1 MAPGKFFQE
10 GEGKMKDKKVYVL
23 RGFFGTGL
31 EEVASLI
38 VTVVGTVINYREEA
52 IRRAKVLIEESD
64 NMVEA
69 LVHEIDA
76 SKEKGWGFDDLS
88 EENAVELLLKEQMWD
103 DRWHKIVYVGREL
116 EKPGK
121 GYVVVA
127 SNDRVLGLGWTE
139 EEAYADAWNNC
150 EYEEEWTDS
159 EDQRDTL
166 NEDYAIDVMRASK
179 DAMSLIYEGENRLR
193 CTDKLIT
200 RATHTDEYKI
210 YTKEE
215 YIRALV
221 NNEDGWASHW
231 SY

>member
-1 MAPGKFFQE
+1 ME
-10 GEGKMKDKKVYVL
+10 DKKVYVL

-31 EEVASLI
+31 EEVASTI
-38 VTVVGTVINYREEA
+38 VTVTGSAINYREEA
-52 IRRAKVLIEESD
+52 IKRAREIIEESD

-76 SKEKGWGFDDLS
+76 SKEKDWGFDDLG
-88 EENAVELLLKEQMWD
+88 EETVVELLLKENIWD
-103 DRWHKIVYVGREL
+103 YRRHKIVCVGREL

-127 SNDRVLGLGWTE
+127 SNGRILGLGWTE
-139 EEAYADAWNNC
+139 EEAYADAWENC

-159 EDQRDTL
+159 DDQRDTL
-166 NEDYAIDVMRASK
+166 NADYAIDVMRASK
-179 DAMSLIYEGENRLR
+179 DAMSLIYEGENSLR
-193 CTDKLIT
+193 CTDKLIF
-200 RATHTDEYKI
+200 RGAHRNEYDI

-221 NNEDGWASHW
+221 NNEDCWAGHW
-231 SY
+231 

>member
-1 MAPGKFFQE
+1 MAIIKFFQ
-10 GEGKMKDKKVYVL
+10 GEEKMEEKKVYVL

-31 EEVASLI
+31 EEVASTI
-38 VTVVGTVINYREEA
+38 VTVTGSAINYREEA
-52 IRRAKVLIEESD
+52 IKRAKVIIEESD

-76 SKEKGWGFDDLS
+76 SKEKSWGFDDLS
-88 EENAVELLLKEQMWD
+88 EENTVELLLKEQIWD

-127 SNDRVLGLGWTE
+127 SNGRILGLGWTE
-139 EEAYADAWNNC
+139 EEAFADAWENC
-150 EYEEEWTDS
+150 EYEEEWIDS
-159 EDQRDTL
+159 DDQRDTL

-179 DAMSLIYEGENRLR
+179 DAMSLIYEGENSLR

-200 RATHTDEYKI
+200 RATHRDEYNI
-210 YTKEE
+210 YTREE

-221 NNEDGWASHW
+221 NDEDGWASHW
-231 SY
+231 SW

>member
-1 MAPGKFFQE
+1 MAIIKFFQE
-10 GEGKMKDKKVYVL
+10 GEEKMEEKKVYVL

-38 VTVVGTVINYREEA
+38 VTVTGSVINYRKEA

-76 SKEKGWGFDDLS
+76 SKEKDWGFNDLS
-88 EENAVELLLKEQMWD
+88 EENAVELLLKEQIWD

-127 SNDRVLGLGWTE
+127 SNGRVLGLGWTE

-150 EYEEEWTDS
+150 EYQEEWIDS
-159 EDQRDTL
+159 DDQRDTL

-179 DAMSLIYEGENRLR
+179 DAMKAIEEGEVYLK
-193 CTDKLIT
+193 CTDVLIT
-200 RATHTDEYKI
+200 RATGLNEYDI
-210 YTKEE
+210 YTREE

-221 NNEDGWASHW
+221 NNEDCWASHW

>member
-1 MAPGKFFQE
+1 MAIIKFFQ
-10 GEGKMKDKKVYVL
+10 GEEKMEEKKVYVL

-31 EEVASLI
+31 EEVASTI
-38 VTVVGTVINYREEA
+38 VTVTGSAINYREEA
-52 IRRAKVLIEESD
+52 IKRAKVIIEESD

-76 SKEKGWGFDDLS
+76 SKEKSWGFDDLS
-88 EENAVELLLKEQMWD
+88 EENTVELLLKEQIWD

-127 SNDRVLGLGWTE
+127 SNGRVLGLGWTE
-139 EEAYADAWNNC
+139 EEAFADAWENC
-150 EYEEEWTDS
+150 EYEEEWIDS
-159 EDQRDTL
+159 DDQRDTL

-179 DAMSLIYEGENRLR
+179 DAMSLIYEGENSLR

-200 RATHTDEYKI
+200 RATHRDEYNI
-210 YTKEE
+210 YTREE

-221 NNEDGWASHW
+221 NDEDGWASHW
-231 SY
+231 SW

>member
-1 MAPGKFFQE
+1 MAIAKFFQE
-10 GEGKMKDKKVYVL
+10 GEEKMEDKKVYVL

-38 VTVVGTVINYREEA
+38 VTEVGTVINYREEA

-127 SNDRVLGLGWTE
+127 SNGRVLGLGWTE
-139 EEAYADAWNNC
+139 EEAFSDAWNNC

-200 RATHTDEYKI
+200 RATHRDEYDI

>member
-1 MAPGKFFQE
+1 MAILKYFQE
-10 GEGKMKDKKVYVL
+10 GEGKMDDKKVYIL

-31 EEVASLI
+31 EEVASTI
-38 VTVVGTVINYREEA
+38 VTEVGSAINYRKDA
-52 IRRAKVLIEESD
+52 IRCAKVLIEESD

-76 SKEKGWGFDDLS
+76 SKEKDWGFSDLS
-88 EENAVELLLKEQMWD
+88 EENAVELLLKENIWD
-103 DRWHKIVYVGREL
+103 YRRHKIVCVGREL

-127 SNDRVLGLGWTE
+127 SNGRVLGLGWTE
-139 EEAYADAWNNC
+139 EEAFADAWNNC

-159 EDQRDTL
+159 DDQRDTL
-166 NEDYAIDVMRASK
+166 NADYAINVMRASK
-179 DAMSLIYEGENRLR
+179 DAMEAIYEGEVYLK
-193 CTDKLIT
+193 CTDVLIT
-200 RATHTDEYKI
+200 RATGLNEYDI

-221 NNEDGWASHW
+221 NNEDCWAGHW

>member
-1 MAPGKFFQE
+1 MAIIKFFQE
-10 GEGKMKDKKVYVL
+10 GEEKMEDKKVYVL

-31 EEVASLI
+31 EEVASTI
-38 VTVVGTVINYREEA
+38 VTVTGSAINYREEA
-52 IRRAKVLIEESD
+52 IKRAREIIEESD

-76 SKEKGWGFDDLS
+76 SKEKDWDFSDLK
-88 EENAVELLLKEQMWD
+88 EENAVELLLKEQIWD

-127 SNDRVLGLGWTE
+127 SNGRVLGLGWTE
-139 EEAYADAWNNC
+139 EEAFADAWNNC
-150 EYEEEWTDS
+150 EYQEEWID
-159 EDQRDTL
+159 DDDHRDTL
-166 NEDYAIDVMRASK
+166 NADYAIDVMRASK
-179 DAMSLIYEGENRLR
+179 DAMEAIYEGENSLR

-200 RATHTDEYKI
+200 RATGMNEYDIYMKDEYIK
-210 YTKEE
+210 
-215 YIRALV
+215 ALV
-221 NNEDGWASHW
+221 NNEDCWASHW

>member
-1 MAPGKFFQE
+1 MAIIKFFQE
-10 GEGKMKDKKVYVL
+10 GEGKMGEKKVYVL

-31 EEVASLI
+31 EEVASLL
-38 VTVVGTVINYREEA
+38 VTEVGSVINYRGEA
-52 IRRAKVLIEESD
+52 IRRAKVLIEQSD

-76 SKEKGWGFDDLS
+76 SKEKDWGFDDLS
-88 EENAVELLLKEQMWD
+88 EENAVELLLKEHIWD

-127 SNDRVLGLGWTE
+127 SNGRVLGLGWTE
-139 EEAYADAWNNC
+139 EEAYANAWENC

-159 EDQRDTL
+159 DDQRDTL

-179 DAMSLIYEGENRLR
+179 DAMSLIYEGENSLR
-193 CTDKLIT
+193 CTDKVFS
-200 RATHTDEYKI
+200 RATHRDEYDI
-210 YTKEE
+210 YTKDE

-221 NNEDGWASHW
+221 NDEDCWASHW
-231 SY
+231 S